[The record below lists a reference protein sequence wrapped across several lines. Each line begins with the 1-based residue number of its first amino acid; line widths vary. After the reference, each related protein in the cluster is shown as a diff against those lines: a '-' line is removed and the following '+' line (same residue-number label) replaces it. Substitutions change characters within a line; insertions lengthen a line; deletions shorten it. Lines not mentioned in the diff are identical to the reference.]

1 MKLKHFLVV
10 AFAFVS
16 GMASAQMPQ
25 MPPIP
30 VDPNVRIGK
39 LDNGLTYYIRH
50 NNWPE
55 NVANFYIAQRVG
67 SIQEEESQ
75 RGLAHFLEHMAFNG
89 SEHFPDSMLLEYTR
103 SLGVEFGSD
112 LNAYTGIDQT
122 VYRICNVPT
131 TRQTALDSCLLILKD
146 WSTGLTLDGKEID
159 QERGV
164 IHQEWQLRSSASQR
178 IFERTLPK
186 LYPGCKYGERL
197 PIGLMSVV
205 DNFKYKELRD
215 YYHKWYHPGNQAIIV
230 VGNVDVDHTEAEIKR
245 LWKDAKQP
253 KNAAP
258 VVDVPVPDNDKAIYV
273 FDKDKELQRSSVSIA
288 MKHDPIPDAEK
299 ANMMYFIQQYVKNMV
314 GMMLNQRFD
323 EMTQKADCP
332 FLNAYAYD
340 GQYIYSKTKDAFN
353 LYGISKDGQELQT
366 LSALYREAQRVR
378 QHGFTATE
386 YDRTKAEYLSQLE
399 SAYTNRNKI
408 KNDQYGDEYR
418 DNFLDKEPIPGIEV
432 EYQIMTQLVPNLT
445 VDMINA
451 YAKELISDN
460 DTNLV
465 VSIDEQE
472 KAGKT
477 YPTEAEMQQ
486 AVNSVRTETI
496 EAYKDNV
503 KNEPLLD
510 EKTLPKAGKIVK
522 ETENK
527 TFGYKEL
534 TLSNGARVILK
545 KTNYKENE
553 IQFQA
558 MSRGGS
564 SLYGKADY
572 INTKYFNSIIRTC
585 GLGNF
590 SNNELQKALLG
601 KQAQVGLGMGEY
613 YQFLSGWSVPK
624 DLETMM
630 QLIYLNFTAVS
641 KDEDN
646 YKSTMAKLELNLKNK
661 GLTPESAFSDSIT
674 CTIYNHNPRYAPSEY
689 SDLAKIDYDRIL
701 QIQKERFA
709 SAGQF
714 TYYFIGN
721 FDEAT
726 IRPLI
731 EKYIACLPQG
741 KAEKWNVTDPIVKGE
756 VSNCFKR
763 KSETPKA
770 MACDFYHMPVAY
782 NVENSVLADAAG
794 QVLSMVYLK
803 SIREDASAAYSVGS
817 YGFVSRS
824 ADRAFVQIVDQCP
837 MDPNKSELALSLL
850 DSGMKDCAKKID
862 ADKVEKIKANMLKNL
877 DEELKTNG
885 YWMSTIDEYLESGV
899 DLYSGYRA
907 AVEGLTP
914 EKIAKFIQK
923 VLDSKNHVQVVM
935 LPEK

>member
-10 AFAFVS
+10 ALAFVS
-16 GMASAQMPQ
+16 GVASAQI

-30 VDPNVRIGK
+30 IDQNVRIGK

-89 SEHFPDSMLLEYTR
+89 SEHFPDSTLLEYTR

-131 TRQTALDSCLLILKD
+131 KRQTALDSCLLILKD
-146 WSTGLTLDGKEID
+146 WSNGLTLDDKEID

-164 IHQEWQLRSSASQR
+164 IHQEWQMRSSASMR

-186 LYPGCKYGERL
+186 QYPGCKYGERL

-230 VGNVDVDHTEAEIKR
+230 VGNIDVDHTEAEIKR

-253 KNAAP
+253 ANAAP
-258 VVDVPVPDNDKAIYV
+258 VVDVQVPDNDQAIYI

-288 MKHDPIPDAEK
+288 MKHDAVPDSAK
-299 ANMMYFIQQYVKNMV
+299 ATMDYLIENYGKTMIA
-314 GMMLNQRFD
+314 MMLNQRFD

-332 FLNAYAYD
+332 FLGAYGYD

-353 LYGISKDGQELQT
+353 LSGTSKDGQELQT
-366 LSALYREAQRVR
+366 LAAMYREAQRVR

-386 YDRTKAEYLSQLE
+386 YERTKAEYLSQLE
-399 SAYTNRNKI
+399 SAYENRNKV
-408 KNDQYGDEYR
+408 KNHQFGDEYR
-418 DNFLDKEPIPGIEV
+418 DNFLANEPIPGVET
-432 EYQIMTQLVPNLT
+432 EYQIMTQIIPMLS
-445 VDMINA
+445 VDMINE

-465 VSIDEQE
+465 VTIYEQE
-472 KAGKT
+472 KDGKA
-477 YPTEAEMQQ
+477 YPTEAQMQQ
-486 AVNSVRTETI
+486 AVNGVRTETI
-496 EAYKDNV
+496 EAYVDNV
-503 KNEPLLD
+503 KNEPILD
-510 EKTLPKAGKIVK
+510 ETKLPKAGKIVSEK
-522 ETENK
+522 ANA

-545 KTNYKENE
+545 KTDFKDNE

-558 MSRGGS
+558 MARGGK
-564 SLYGKADY
+564 SLYGDADN
-572 INTKYFNSIIRTC
+572 INLKYFNTVIGTC

-601 KQAQVGLGMGEY
+601 KQAGVSLGLGSK
-613 YQFLSGWSVPK
+613 YQYLSGWSVPK

-646 YKSTMAKLELNLKNK
+646 YKSTMSQLELGLKNK
-661 GLTPESAFSDSIT
+661 GLSPESAFSDSLT
-674 CTIYNHNPRYAPSEY
+674 CAIYNHDLRHAPMEY
-689 SDLAKIDYDRIL
+689 SDLAQINYDRIL

-709 SAGQF
+709 NAGQF

-731 EKYIACLPQG
+731 EKYIGCLPQG
-741 KAEKWNVTDPIVKGE
+741 KAENWVDDDPIAKGI
-756 VSNCFKR
+756 VSNNFKR

-770 MACDFYHMPVAY
+770 MASDFYHMPIAY
-782 NVENSVLADAAG
+782 NIENSVLADAAG

-803 SIREDASAAYSVGS
+803 SIREDASAAYSVGA
-817 YGFVSRS
+817 YGSVTRTGSK
-824 ADRAFVQIVDQCP
+824 AFVQLFDQCP
-837 MDPNKSELALSLL
+837 MDPNKAELALSLL
-850 DSGMKDCAKKID
+850 ASGIKDCAKQVD

-885 YWMSTIDEYLESGV
+885 YWMNVIDEYLETGV
-899 DLYSGYRA
+899 DLYTNYRK
-907 AVEGLTP
+907 AVETLTP
-914 EKIAKFIQK
+914 EKISNFLQK
-923 VLDSKNHVQVVM
+923 VLDSKNHIQVVM